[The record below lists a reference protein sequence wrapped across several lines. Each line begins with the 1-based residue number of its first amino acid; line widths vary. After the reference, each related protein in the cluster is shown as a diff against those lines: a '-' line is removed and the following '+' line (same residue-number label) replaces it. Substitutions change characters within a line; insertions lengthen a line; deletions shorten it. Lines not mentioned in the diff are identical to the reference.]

1 MVDSPQIVQLGFQ
14 APIPA
19 FPQRGGGPPWILI
32 RVGDW
37 RVIYSIDDRRRVW
50 SMCSMFLIEVRP
62 TSDLDRGS
70 SRNWQSPEG
79 VLSVHVNDRLTIIGK
94 DWCVLSGSSSEQV
107 EGKEVDHRVTSDGKT
122 LAAVQS

>member
-37 RVIYSIDDRRRVW
+37 RVIYSIDDRRRVVDV
-50 SMCSMFLIEVRP
+50 LYVPHRGEAYERP
-62 TSDLDRGS
+62 
-70 SRNWQSPEG
+70 
-79 VLSVHVNDRLTIIGK
+79 
-94 DWCVLSGSSSEQV
+94 
-107 EGKEVDHRVTSDGKT
+107 
-122 LAAVQS
+122 